1 MEIYGKALATQG
13 FESPRLQ
20 TSPRRLRLREATS
33 GKPQIVCPVTP
44 TPFSVSLRT
53 HSSHSWK
60 IEYTAA
66 ATRTACDAFTAHR
79 TSNLSGMRHSFF
91 DRGDRCRHSCR
102 NRRPTILERGA
113 VQRKS
118 QVGY

>member
-1 MEIYGKALATQG
+1 MAGK
-13 FESPRLQ
+13 
-20 TSPRRLRLREATS
+20 
-33 GKPQIVCPVTP
+33 IVRPVTP

-53 HSSHSWK
+53 HRRHSWK

-66 ATRTACDAFTAHR
+66 AARAACAAFTTHS

-102 NRRPTILERGA
+102 SRGPTGLERGS
-113 VQRKS
+113 VGRKP
-118 QVGY
+118 QVGDRLFLRGRLAGRK